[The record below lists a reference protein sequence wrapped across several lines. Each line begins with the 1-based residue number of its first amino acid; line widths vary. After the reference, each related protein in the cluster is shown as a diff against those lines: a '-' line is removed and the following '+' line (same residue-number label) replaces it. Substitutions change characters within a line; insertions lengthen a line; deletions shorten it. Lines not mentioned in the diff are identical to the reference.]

1 MRVQKKERHFV
12 WIVSGIIGILL
23 GVTAVVNAFF
33 LKAPLIFRPDD
44 LLFIGLMVALFP
56 PAGVNLL
63 DSRWK
68 AAVDKRI
75 PDFLIDLSEAG
86 RTGITLTRAI
96 ELTAKKKYGPLSSEL
111 QRVIT
116 FMSWGRSLED
126 GLKEF
131 GERVDTK
138 LARRSAILI
147 METNRSGGDVQV
159 ILETVSSH
167 IGELQNIEMERR
179 TMLRPYVGIVYI
191 AFFIF
196 ILIDI
201 MLVRTFFAEIDN
213 LQTLMTESGGLFAG
227 EAIKLSQVER
237 IMFHLSLIEGFFG
250 GLIAGKM
257 GEGSMGAGLKHSLVM
272 MVSGFF
278 IFFFFV
284 WNPIF

>member
-23 GVTAVVNAFF
+23 GGTAVVNAFF
-33 LKAPLIFRPDD
+33 LKVPLIFRPDD
-44 LLFIGLMVALFP
+44 LLFIGLIVAIFP

-86 RTGITLTRAI
+86 RTGITLTRSI

-111 QRVIT
+111 RRVIT

-147 METNRSGGDVQV
+147 METNRSGGDVQL

-179 TMLRPYVGIVYI
+179 TMLRPYIGIVYI

-196 ILIDI
+196 ILIDV

-213 LQTLMTESGGLFAG
+213 LQTLMAEGGGLFAG

-237 IMFHLSLIEGFFG
+237 IMFHLSIIEGFFG

-257 GEGSMGAGLKHSLVM
+257 GEGSMGAGLKHSLIM

-278 IFFFFV
+278 IFFFLV